1 MAYFFK
7 RVNKHVADILVR
19 GQPGNKQSRVCIYT
33 TLTPFNDEFL
43 TPSLLPHNK
52 SQIGVAEGFPRPAA
66 LFLLWDTEAIM
77 TRCSFIQVNELTT
90 NKVW

>member
-52 SQIGVAEGFPRPAA
+52 SQIGVAEGSPVLQHCFYYETQKQ
-66 LFLLWDTEAIM
+66 L
-77 TRCSFIQVNELTT
+77 
-90 NKVW
+90 